1 MSETA
6 PGIDLPRQSAV
17 RFIVLLGLVSLFADM
32 TYEGARSVTGPYL
45 GILGASAAII
55 GFISGFG
62 EFLGY
67 ALRLVSG
74 YLSDRTGSYWL
85 ITIIGYGVNLLAVPL
100 LALTGRWELAVL
112 LIVAERAG
120 KAIRTPAR
128 DAMLSHAGSQTGL
141 GWGFGLHGALDQTG
155 AILGPLI
162 VGAALY
168 LKGGYQGAFAI
179 LAIPAVLAMMVL
191 FAARHFYPRPRDLD
205 VAPPDFRAGHLPRRF
220 WVYAAAAALI
230 AAGYADFPLIAF
242 HFGKTGLIAP
252 VWIPVLYSLAMA
264 AEAIAALLLGRLFDR
279 IGIGAMILATCAS
292 AFSAP
297 LAFLGGPGRG
307 DDRHGVVGHRH
318 GRPGI
323 GDARGDRAAR
333 ACFATGHR
341 LWHFQRRLWPRLVR
355 REQFARR
362 ALRLVRAG
370 ARHCLRLAA
379 RRGLGD
385 SVAGLTV
392 AAGAASNSQG
402 LNGTAADCREHD
414 TKKLQTF
421 CSTTRGIGRP
431 SPFLSLPARL
441 RRLPRAIR
449 GKEAPLS
456 F

>member
-1 MSETA
+1 MMNDATQSARVE
-6 PGIDLPRQSAV
+6 LPRKTAV
-17 RFIVLLGLVSLFADM
+17 RFIVLLGIVSLFADM

-45 GILGASAAII
+45 GMLGASAAVV
-55 GFISGFG
+55 GLVAGFG

-128 DAMLSHAGSQTGL
+128 DAMLSHAGTQIGL

-205 VAPPDFRAGHLPRRF
+205 VAPPDLTPGPLPRRF
-220 WVYAAAAALI
+220 WVYVSAAALI

-242 HFGKTGLIAP
+242 HFGKTNLIAP
-252 VWIPVLYSLAMA
+252 VWIPAFYALAMA
-264 AEAIAALLLGRLFDR
+264 AEAMPALLLGRLFDR
-279 IGIGAMILATCAS
+279 IGIGTMILATCAS
-292 AFSAP
+292 ALSAP
-297 LAFLGGPGRG
+297 LAFLGDSKAALVGMVLW
-307 DDRHGVVGHRH
+307 GVGMGAQGSVM
-318 GRPGI
+318 
-323 GDARGDRAAR
+323 RAAI
-333 ACFATGHR
+333 APFAPASERGTAYGIFNAAYGLAWFAGSSLLGVLYGR
-341 LWHFQRRLWPRLVR
+341 SVAAVAVASASLQIAAIIILWRI
-355 REQFARR
+355 ARR
-362 ALRLVRAG
+362 ADG
-370 ARHCLRLAA
+370 
-379 RRGLGD
+379 G
-385 SVAGLTV
+385 
-392 AAGAASNSQG
+392 
-402 LNGTAADCREHD
+402 
-414 TKKLQTF
+414 
-421 CSTTRGIGRP
+421 
-431 SPFLSLPARL
+431 
-441 RRLPRAIR
+441 
-449 GKEAPLS
+449 
-456 F
+456 

>member
-1 MSETA
+1 MSKAA
-6 PGIDLPRQSAV
+6 PTRIDLPRRGAV

-55 GFISGFG
+55 GFIAGFG

-67 ALRLVSG
+67 ALRLASG

-85 ITIIGYGVNLLAVPL
+85 ITIIGYAVNLLAVPL

-141 GWGFGLHGALDQTG
+141 GWAFGLHGALDQTG
-155 AILGPLI
+155 AIVGPLI

-168 LKGGYQGAFAI
+168 LKGGYQGALAI
-179 LAIPAVLAMMVL
+179 LAIPAVLAMMML

-205 VAPPDFRAGHLPRRF
+205 VASPDFSAGHLPRLF
-220 WVYAAAAALI
+220 WVYVVAAALI

-292 AFSAP
+292 ALSAP
-297 LAFLGGPGRG
+297 LAFLGGPAAAMTGM
-307 DDRHGVVGHRH
+307 VLW
-318 GRPGI
+318 GI
-323 GDARGDRAAR
+323 GMGAQASVMRAAIAPLAPVSQRGTAYGIFNAAYRIAWFAGSSLLGLLYDWSVPALAAVSVVLQR
-333 ACFATGHR
+333 AALAI
-341 LWHFQRRLWPRLVR
+341 LWRVLRSTPG
-355 REQFARR
+355 RR
-362 ALRLVRAG
+362 ATP
-370 ARHCLRLAA
+370 
-379 RRGLGD
+379 
-385 SVAGLTV
+385 VA
-392 AAGAASNSQG
+392 
-402 LNGTAADCREHD
+402 
-414 TKKLQTF
+414 
-421 CSTTRGIGRP
+421 
-431 SPFLSLPARL
+431 
-441 RRLPRAIR
+441 
-449 GKEAPLS
+449 
-456 F
+456 

>member
-1 MSETA
+1 MSKAA
-6 PGIDLPRQSAV
+6 PTCIDLPRRGAV

-55 GFISGFG
+55 GFIAGFG

-67 ALRLVSG
+67 ALRLASG

-85 ITIIGYGVNLLAVPL
+85 ITIIGYAVNLLAVPL

-128 DAMLSHAGSQTGL
+128 DAML
-141 GWGFGLHGALDQTG
+141 DQTG

-168 LKGGYQGAFAI
+168 LKDGYQGAFAI
-179 LAIPAVLAMMVL
+179 LAIPAVLAMMML

-205 VAPPDFRAGHLPRRF
+205 VTSPDFRAGHLPRLF
-220 WVYAAAAALI
+220 WVYVVAAALI

-292 AFSAP
+292 ALSAP
-297 LAFLGGPGRG
+297 LAFLGGPAAAMTGM
-307 DDRHGVVGHRH
+307 VMW
-318 GRPGI
+318 GI
-323 GDARGDRAAR
+323 GMGAQASVMRAAIAPLAPASQR
-333 ACFATGHR
+333 GTAYGIFNAAYGLAWFAGSTLLGV
-341 LWHFQRRLWPRLVR
+341 LYDWSVP
-355 REQFARR
+355 A
-362 ALRLVRAG
+362 
-370 ARHCLRLAA
+370 LAA
-379 RRGLGD
+379 VSVLLQAAALAILWRVLRSTPGRRTTL
-385 SVAGLTV
+385 VA
-392 AAGAASNSQG
+392 
-402 LNGTAADCREHD
+402 
-414 TKKLQTF
+414 
-421 CSTTRGIGRP
+421 
-431 SPFLSLPARL
+431 
-441 RRLPRAIR
+441 
-449 GKEAPLS
+449 
-456 F
+456 

>member
-6 PGIDLPRQSAV
+6 PAGIDLPRRSAV
-17 RFIVLLGLVSLFADM
+17 RFIVLLGVVSLFADM

-45 GILGASAAII
+45 GILGASAAIV
-55 GFISGFG
+55 GFVAGFG

-74 YLSDRTGSYWL
+74 YLSDRTGSYWP

-205 VAPPDFRAGHLPRRF
+205 VAPPDLTAGHLPRRF
-220 WVYAAAAALI
+220 WVYVAAAALI

-252 VWIPVLYSLAMA
+252 
-264 AEAIAALLLGRLFDR
+264 ERGR
-279 IGIGAMILATCAS
+279 
-292 AFSAP
+292 
-297 LAFLGGPGRG
+297 
-307 DDRHGVVGHRH
+307 
-318 GRPGI
+318 
-323 GDARGDRAAR
+323 
-333 ACFATGHR
+333 
-341 LWHFQRRLWPRLVR
+341 Q
-355 REQFARR
+355 
-362 ALRLVRAG
+362 
-370 ARHCLRLAA
+370 
-379 RRGLGD
+379 
-385 SVAGLTV
+385 
-392 AAGAASNSQG
+392 
-402 LNGTAADCREHD
+402 
-414 TKKLQTF
+414 
-421 CSTTRGIGRP
+421 
-431 SPFLSLPARL
+431 
-441 RRLPRAIR
+441 
-449 GKEAPLS
+449 
-456 F
+456 